1 MAKKI
6 EKRTDML
13 CVYVITESGACTL
26 TASTTL
32 RIKYRSAFHQHDIKE
47 KSNGFFI
54 PSGLPDMGRL
64 LYLKPDQA

>member
-1 MAKKI
+1 
-6 EKRTDML
+6 ML
-13 CVYVITESGACTL
+13 YVHVITESGAWTL

-54 PSGLPDMGRL
+54 PSGLPDMGCL